1 MKKGKNSKAILR
13 ANSKKQLMR
22 KTQKQQSAILYQ
34 DLASSIPQSL
44 T

>member
-1 MKKGKNSKAILR
+1 MRKGKNSEAILR
-13 ANSKKQLMR
+13 ANPKKQLMR
-22 KTQKQQSAILYQ
+22 KTQKQQSAISYQ